1 MILSGNVFKVGGTGR
16 RSDERR
22 VSRASVLIAVAYVG
36 FALTAVGCA
45 VAAGAAAG
53 AGAGYVAG
61 HEAADDD

>member
-1 MILSGNVFKVGGTGR
+1 LNG
-16 RSDERR
+16 ERR
-22 VSRASVLIAVAYVG
+22 TATRALRAGAACLTLFVIA
-36 FALTAVGCA
+36 AVTGGCA

>member
-1 MILSGNVFKVGGTGR
+1 MEVGAVKLATMAR
-16 RSDERR
+16 IERR
-22 VSRASVLIAVAYVG
+22 AGRARRTCAVCLSALALAIVG
-36 FALTAVGCA
+36 LGGCA

>member
-1 MILSGNVFKVGGTGR
+1 MKRPTEKRLNG
-16 RSDERR
+16 ERR
-22 VSRASVLIAVAYVG
+22 TATRALRAGAACLTLFVIA
-36 FALTAVGCA
+36 AVTGGCA

>member
-1 MILSGNVFKVGGTGR
+1 MRSNSIRHTPRSGSG
-16 RSDERR
+16 SDDLTLLL
-22 VSRASVLIAVAYVG
+22 LITLLAA
-36 FALTAVGCA
+36 AWITAPGCA

>member
-1 MILSGNVFKVGGTGR
+1 MTNVKR
-16 RSDERR
+16 PKKNRISSERR
-22 VSRASVLIAVAYVG
+22 GATRAFRAGAACLTLLVLAA
-36 FALTAVGCA
+36 TAGGCA